1 MHDHGKKDARTKWKG
16 YDTVRFKDRIGSL
29 RCPNPNC
36 PFILK
41 FGEGNRLKFNST
53 RILELCSALG
63 EIAVCPARKYA
74 AYISEKK
81 ARIFHFWTQICE
93 TCKSWNEVE
102 NIAKQVTDKR
112 PISNEKIKQRQQAL
126 PYGEGYEA
134 TREYKLYADEKDPLL
149 IYSVNEK
156 VKGERCKNFVT
167 LTASSYHPILQITS
181 GNHGMQ
187 IRRFGQYR
195 EILKQFQQS
204 IQGRHKN

>member
-1 MHDHGKKDARTKWKG
+1 MDDHGKKDSRMKWKG

-41 FGEGNRLKFNST
+41 FGERNRLKCNST

-63 EIAVCPARKYA
+63 EIVVCSARKYA

-81 ARIFHFWTQICE
+81 ARIFHFWTQTCE

-112 PISNEKIKQRQQAL
+112 PISNEKIKQRQQTL
-126 PYGEGYEA
+126 PYGEGYEG
-134 TREYKLYADEKDPLL
+134 TREYKLYTDEKDPLF

-156 VKGERCKNFVT
+156 VKGEKVQEFYHLNRKQLSSNFTKLPLAIMECKSEDSAN
-167 LTASSYHPILQITS
+167 I
-181 GNHGMQ
+181 G
-187 IRRFGQYR
+187 RF
-195 EILKQFQQS
+195 
-204 IQGRHKN
+204 